1 MNTLIWVAA
10 IIVLQGVVAAI
21 AKKAQENAEAAR
33 RANAGRAPAQPT
45 SGDAVVAGERPQ
57 GRTIVKTR
65 ADKPRAAAKP
75 KSTPKSTP
83 KSPAPMR
90 PSSHGRVIGAPPEP
104 QRGGDSADALLS
116 RKHVAESVAKIR
128 AVEAKVAA
136 GLPGVEIAKL
146 RSTAVSHPGFGV
158 AELARALRNPTQ
170 VRQALILGE
179 VLGKP
184 RCMAP

>member
-75 KSTPKSTP
+75 KSTPKS
-83 KSPAPMR
+83 PAPMR

-146 RSTAVSHPGFGV
+146 RSTAVSHPGFGA